1 MKNLQIIFTYAYSTI
16 FVLLGIIFIMRG
28 ALMPYH
34 EKFLKLKQ
42 ADLSVEMQFFCR
54 IVIRFIG
61 AYFFA
66 LGVMV
71 WYSRDFAT
79 ICLVLFPM
87 LVIIRAACS
96 VTKPIF
102 CALAILHLLMLATLF
117 YVLNPR

>member
-1 MKNLQIIFTYAYSTI
+1 MKNFQIIFTYAYSIIFMLLGTI
-16 FVLLGIIFIMRG
+16 FVLRG

-42 ADLSVEMQFFCR
+42 VDLSLEMQFFCR

-79 ICLVLFPM
+79 ISLTLLPM
-87 LVIIRAACS
+87 LVIIRAAYS

-102 CALAILHLLMLATLF
+102 GVLAILHLLMLANLF
-117 YVLNPR
+117 YFLNPR